1 MSTTETRIRR
11 GEREELAQ
19 ELRRRVSGE
28 VRFDPFSRVLY
39 STDASI
45 YQMEPVGVVIPRSV
59 EDVLAVVE
67 VARDSGVPV
76 LPRAGGTSLAGQ
88 TVNHA
93 IVIDFSKNLNQVL
106 EVNPGEH
113 WARVQPGIVLD
124 QLNRELAAHNLQYAP
139 DPTTANRACVGGGI
153 GNNSCGA
160 HSVIYG
166 KTLDHVREVQVALA
180 DATQAHFRPL
190 SNQELEAK
198 LSGTGLESDIYRGL
212 RRIARDNIEEIQAR
226 YPKIMRRVSGYNL
239 DEFLTDDPFN
249 LSRMV
254 VGSEGTLCVM
264 TEAKVNLVPRPTMTG
279 LSVLHF
285 TDIVRAAEATR
296 EVLKHA
302 PSSVEVMD
310 KILLDRSRESLGH
323 SQSLSFIEGDP
334 GALLA
339 VEFYG
344 ESEAELEAKMNALK
358 EDMAHRRLSYACVNL
373 LDRGSQTTVWN
384 VRKAGLGLL
393 MSIHGDAKP
402 LPFVEDTAVDP
413 ENLGEFVRR
422 FDEIVR
428 SHNTQA
434 AYYGH
439 ASVGCLH
446 IRPLVSLK
454 DPQGIATMVSI
465 GDEISDLV
473 REFGG
478 SMSGEHGDGIV
489 RGVWTEKMF
498 GPQIYQLF
506 RDVKR
511 TFDPQGIMNPGKI
524 IDCPPMTENLRYGPD
539 YQTKSIATSLDFS
552 LDNGYAG
559 AVEMCN
565 GMGACRKLDGTMCP
579 SYMATR
585 EEEHSTRGRANLLR
599 AALSGLLPEGAM
611 TSKRL
616 HDALDLCLECKGCKA
631 ECDSGVDMAKLKSEF
646 LAQYHQANGLPFRDR
661 AFAHINRINRLGSAF
676 APMSNWAA
684 RSPVGKLFSRA
695 ILGVDQRRS
704 LPPFARKTFA
714 KWFEQRQGHNPPLS
728 PLPKGG
734 DVASSPLR
742 KGKDVASSPLRKGK
756 DIASSPLAEGGD
768 IASSPL
774 AEGGDIASSPLAEGG
789 DIASSPL
796 AEGGD
801 IASSPLAEGG
811 DIASS
816 PLAEGGDIA
825 SSPLAEGGDIA
836 SSPLA
841 EGGDIASS
849 PLAEGG
855 DIAPSPLTKGGLQG
869 GKPVVLFNDT
879 FMDYNY
885 PQVGRAAVEL
895 LEAAGFRVTLANA
908 RCCGRPMISKGL
920 LDEAAGHARYNVDLL
935 HAYAGQGIPIV
946 GCEPSCLLTFRDEY
960 PELLQDEKSRTVA
973 THSYL
978 IDEFLVMLQDSA
990 ALNLEFSDV
999 ARKVLFHGH
1008 CHQKSLVG
1016 TASSLR
1022 ALRLPPGYQVELVNS
1037 GCCGMAGSFGFER
1050 EHYDISMK
1058 IGEQVLFPAVRS
1070 KEPDWE
1076 IAVMG
1081 VSCRQQIEHGTGRRA
1096 RHLVEVLR
1104 DALPGPADP

>member
-1 MSTTETRIRR
+1 MSTTTNDRIRK
-11 GEREELAQ
+11 GEREEIAR
-19 ELRRRVSGE
+19 ELQKRVSGE

-67 VARDSGVPV
+67 VGRDSGVPV

-93 IVIDFSKNLNQVL
+93 MVIDFSKYLNQVL
-106 EVNPGEH
+106 EVNPEEH

-124 QLNRELAAHNLQYAP
+124 QLNRELAGHNLQYAP

-166 KTLDHVREVQVALA
+166 KTLDHVQELQVVLA

-190 SNQELEAK
+190 TNQELEAK

-212 RRIARDNIEEIQAR
+212 RRLARDNAAEIQAR
-226 YPKIMRRVSGYNL
+226 YPKIMRRVSGYNV

-264 TEAKVNLVPRPTMTG
+264 TEAKVNLVARPTMTG

-285 TDIVRAAEATR
+285 ADIVRAAEATR
-296 EVLKHA
+296 EVLKHD

-310 KILLDRSRESLGH
+310 KILLDRARESLGH

-344 ESEAELEAKMNALK
+344 ESEAELEAKMSALK
-358 EDMAHRRLSYACVNL
+358 DDMAHRRLSYACVNL
-373 LDRGSQTTVWN
+373 IDRGSQATVWN

-498 GPQIYQLF
+498 GSQIYQLF
-506 RDVKR
+506 REVKR

-524 IDCPPMTENLRYGPD
+524 IDCPPMTDNLRYGPD
-539 YQTKSIATSLDFS
+539 YQTKSIPTKLDFS
-552 LDNGYAG
+552 LDNDFAG

-616 HDALDLCLECKGCKA
+616 YEALDLCLECKGCKA

-646 LAQYHQANGLPFRDR
+646 LAQYHQANGLSFRNR

-684 RSPVGKLFSRA
+684 RSPVGKLFSSV
-695 ILGVDQRRS
+695 ILGVDHRRS
-704 LPPFARKTFA
+704 MPSFARKSFA
-714 KWFEQRQGHNPPLS
+714 KWFEQRHGRNS
-728 PLPKGG
+728 PASPVSDGG
-734 DVASSPLR
+734 Q
-742 KGKDVASSPLRKGK
+742 
-756 DIASSPLAEGGD
+756 
-768 IASSPL
+768 
-774 AEGGDIASSPLAEGG
+774 
-789 DIASSPL
+789 
-796 AEGGD
+796 
-801 IASSPLAEGG
+801 
-811 DIASS
+811 
-816 PLAEGGDIA
+816 
-825 SSPLAEGGDIA
+825 
-836 SSPLA
+836 
-841 EGGDIASS
+841 
-849 PLAEGG
+849 
-855 DIAPSPLTKGGLQG
+855 TG

-885 PQVGRAAVEL
+885 PQVGKAAVEL

-920 LDEAAGHARYNVDLL
+920 LDEAANNARYNVDLL

-960 PELLQDEKSRTVA
+960 PELLKDEKSRTVA
-973 THSYL
+973 AHTYM
-978 IDEFLVMLQDSA
+978 IDEFLVMLQDNGE
-990 ALNLEFSDV
+990 LDLEFSDV

-1022 ALRLPPGYQVELVNS
+1022 ALGLPPGYQVELVNS
-1037 GCCGMAGSFGFER
+1037 GCCGMAGSFGFEKK
-1050 EHYDISMK
+1050 HYDISMT
-1058 IGEQVLFPAVRS
+1058 IGEQALFPAVRA
-1070 KEPDWE
+1070 KDPDWE

-1081 VSCRQQIEHGTGRRA
+1081 VSCRQQIEHGTGRPA

-1104 DALPGPADP
+1104 DALPAPVRP